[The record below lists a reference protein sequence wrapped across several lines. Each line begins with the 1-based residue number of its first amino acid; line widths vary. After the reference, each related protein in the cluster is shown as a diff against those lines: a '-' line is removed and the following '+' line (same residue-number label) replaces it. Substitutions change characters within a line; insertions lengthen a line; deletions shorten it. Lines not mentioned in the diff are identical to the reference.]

1 MSSDKMREEFE
12 AWWMGG
18 SYGMRKYDILTEAGV
33 TEDIALEIWQ
43 ASRAALAIDL
53 PDYLDTDK
61 LGFPAYDAAAVDAAI
76 EAAGVKVKP

>member
-1 MSSDKMREEFE
+1 MSTEKMQEQFE

-43 ASRAALAIDL
+43 ASRESLVIEL
-53 PDYLDTDK
+53 PKIINKDWACDSSECEFMQAEST
-61 LGFPAYDAAAVDAAI
+61 
-76 EAAGVKVKP
+76 